1 MLPFY
6 LEVTWPVTFKH
17 VPNFVSQEKAA
28 GGKQTADEIIE
39 AALSVARDYTLH
51 VWRGNIS
58 WTKETLR
65 GTLGKWYP
73 TGGTKTLECDVY
85 GCPTEDWRFARQWHK
100 SATISI
106 LTQNQTESVR
116 NIIEGDDAK
125 WGVLKPVG
133 SSEEIAILKELT
145 SSQRDREGYI
155 KFQSEDGKY
164 SFMQI
169 VYYEAMQSF
178 TAKWPENQDK
188 FCRSIDRL
196 LENSQTAKEDKTLG
210 KVINFIVG
218 KPQKCFLLALH
229 ILSGLQIDLIF
240 IDMFMMDSS
249 FVTIV
254 PYFASRR
261 LGEINRR
268 AL

>member
-1 MLPFY
+1 M
-6 LEVTWPVTFKH
+6 
-17 VPNFVSQEKAA
+17 
-28 GGKQTADEIIE
+28 
-39 AALSVARDYTLH
+39 
-51 VWRGNIS
+51 WRGNIN

-100 SATISI
+100 SATISV
-106 LTQNQTESVR
+106 LTQNQTECVR
-116 NIIEGDDAK
+116 DIIESDDTKCA
-125 WGVLKPVG
+125 VLKAIG

-155 KFQSEDGKY
+155 KFQSENGKY

-169 VYYEAMQSF
+169 VYYDALQSF

-188 FCRSIDRL
+188 FCKRIDRL
-196 LENSQTAKEDKTLG
+196 LDNSQKSKEDKALG

-218 KPQKCFLLALH
+218 RRIQKCFLLALH
-229 ILSGLQIDLIF
+229 VLSGLQIDLIS
-240 IDMFMMDSS
+240 IDMVMMDSS
-249 FVTIV
+249 FVNNV
-254 PYFASRR
+254 PYFAYRG
-261 LGEINRR
+261 LGKITVIFQRCQR
-268 AL
+268 YDIQYI